1 MTIADRGTRHAT
13 RASLVDEF
21 RAVVARTGILN
32 IVDVAFGGRALD
44 DGVGLPGGV
53 LTFQAPGDD
62 CAEWMIVAGSS
73 DVDPWIHVDSAPEWV
88 QGAFDVTARPALVA
102 WGQPGRWETSE
113 GRIELEEAGHVAI
126 ADLERP
132 WLTDGI
138 ADDIAPV
145 LSNEGTREH
154 FREMLPRWEPDVLA
168 IADMDSLSSAAW
180 NALTQPEPTLNR
192 VRSAASLHALH
203 SHVHLLKP
211 EDRGISA
218 ALDLVGRL
226 WNEYVPGK
234 PRPLDAVFGP
244 YDIAPRR
251 ANIEEKL
258 HNANRQLVWGWAI
271 AAMAEAASGT
281 PTEQRRFI
289 FDSHGLLARENG
301 SWARLVGFD
310 SQRMTITGHD
320 DKSAQT
326 NSANTCETRRYAKP
340 SWAPDLA
347 GSFGG
352 QEAWTVRGFWRGEQ
366 TTGPLETM
374 PGMSVLSNIRPSRA
388 PNLPAALADVPDPV
402 NHGAQVEVLGMMQG
416 MQDYSWNGSVLA
428 TCPFY
433 GTTPLSYRF

>member
-53 LTFQAPGDD
+53 LTFQALGDD

-113 GRIELEEAGHVAI
+113 GRIELEEAGHVPI

-145 LSNEGTREH
+145 LNNEGTRKH

-289 FDSHGLLARENG
+289 FDS
-301 SWARLVGFD
+301 
-310 SQRMTITGHD
+310 
-320 DKSAQT
+320 
-326 NSANTCETRRYAKP
+326 
-340 SWAPDLA
+340 
-347 GSFGG
+347 
-352 QEAWTVRGFWRGEQ
+352 
-366 TTGPLETM
+366 
-374 PGMSVLSNIRPSRA
+374 
-388 PNLPAALADVPDPV
+388 
-402 NHGAQVEVLGMMQG
+402 
-416 MQDYSWNGSVLA
+416 
-428 TCPFY
+428 
-433 GTTPLSYRF
+433 